1 MVRISRRRFLATMT
15 SSGLL
20 VGGVL
25 FASCSSGVTP
35 TTAPQ
40 ATAPSASDG
49 SAASPTAPP
58 QSTGSTSGLR
68 RWRSG
73 RPTYIGSMA
82 VFIAMEK
89 GYYREAGVELEFVPL
104 RAATMADAIPFVANG
119 EIESF
124 TGAFTSAL
132 VNAVRS
138 GIAIRVIC
146 NINSYLPGFTYVGYA
161 IAKPRAEAGD
171 IRTLADLKG
180 RSIAVPNTEGLVA
193 WEVNKVLSGV
203 GLTVDD
209 VELVRMSGSDMPAA
223 LANGSVAVA
232 RLGEPF
238 FTVALRLG
246 AGVKLIAGDEVYQ
259 LLQRDVPFG
268 LVVAS
273 ERAIADEETT
283 VALLAATMRGARY
296 YNQAMRS
303 DEGKREMIEIAQKY
317 FPADDPT
324 IYEDIIWPGVPED
337 LSFDV
342 SFLDEL
348 QAFMVSRG
356 ELEEAV
362 PHEQLVSLSALEKA
376 RTLV

>member
-1 MVRISRRRFLATMT
+1 
-15 SSGLL
+15 
-20 VGGVL
+20 
-25 FASCSSGVTP
+25 
-35 TTAPQ
+35 
-40 ATAPSASDG
+40 
-49 SAASPTAPP
+49 
-58 QSTGSTSGLR
+58 
-68 RWRSG
+68 
-73 RPTYIGSMA
+73 
-82 VFIAMEK
+82 
-89 GYYREAGVELEFVPL
+89 
-104 RAATMADAIPFVANG
+104 
-119 EIESF
+119 
-124 TGAFTSAL
+124 
-132 VNAVRS
+132 
-138 GIAIRVIC
+138 
-146 NINSYLPGFTYVGYA
+146 
-161 IAKPRAEAGD
+161 
-171 IRTLADLKG
+171 
-180 RSIAVPNTEGLVA
+180 
-193 WEVNKVLSGV
+193 V

-223 LANGSVAVA
+223 LANGSVDVA